1 MREVIVPLSCSHEA
15 PPSTASRSGSLYRK
29 IREILERVQRRT
41 MKIIGG
47 LEHLFC
53 EERLTELGFFS
64 VEKRRLQ
71 EGGGEVL
78 EQVAQRGGGYSVL
91 GDV

>member
-1 MREVIVPLSCSHEA
+1 
-15 PPSTASRSGSLYRK
+15 
-29 IREILERVQRRT
+29 